1 MSDIEREAFEQA
13 VRKEFPGDY
22 SFDLSSRGDY
32 CDDYPLTTMWWV
44 WQAARQ
50 GQAER
55 NKRKLIRLVVAIMP
69 HCDIITTSKDNKH
82 TEGIQT

>member
-1 MSDIEREAFEQA
+1 VSDIEREAFEQA

-50 GQAER
+50 G
-55 NKRKLIRLVVAIMP
+55 
-69 HCDIITTSKDNKH
+69 
-82 TEGIQT
+82 